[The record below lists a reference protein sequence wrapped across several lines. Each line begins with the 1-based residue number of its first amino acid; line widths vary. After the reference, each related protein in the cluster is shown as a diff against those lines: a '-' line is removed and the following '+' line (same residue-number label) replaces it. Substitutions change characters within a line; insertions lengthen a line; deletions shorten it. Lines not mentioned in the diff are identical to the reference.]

1 MIGPLEI
8 VILLVII
15 LLITGAYKKLPQ
27 LGRSAG
33 TNARIGTKKAREF
46 ADENAPKAKEL
57 ADRVGTKGGEVGSKV
72 GERFDAKTMGRKA
85 GEGLREARDLR
96 DSFKG
101 TLDPPKKVQAERPAE
116 VKPKPATAP
125 EPAAAPEPDP
135 DPRPL
140 PSRSRRSPTAATA
153 RPPPSTSGWRSR
165 QAGPFGSP

>member
-15 LLITGAYKKLPQ
+15 LLVTGAYKKLPQ

-33 TNARIGTKKAREF
+33 TNARIGTKKARQF

-72 GERFDAKTMGRKA
+72 GERFDAKAMGRKA
-85 GEGLREARDLR
+85 GEGVREARDLR

-101 TLDPPKKVQAERPAE
+101 TLDPPKKVQAEQPAE
-116 VKPKPATAP
+116 VKPG
-125 EPAAAPEPDP
+125 PAAAPKPAPKLAAEPEPEGAESSNDE
-135 DPRPL
+135 
-140 PSRSRRSPTAATA
+140 SSA
-153 RPPPSTSGWRSR
+153 
-165 QAGPFGSP
+165 